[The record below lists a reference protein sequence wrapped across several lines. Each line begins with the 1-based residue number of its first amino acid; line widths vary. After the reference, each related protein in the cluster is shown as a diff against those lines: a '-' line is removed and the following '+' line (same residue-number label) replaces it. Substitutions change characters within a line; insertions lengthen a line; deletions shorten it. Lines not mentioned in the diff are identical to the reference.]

1 MENFFIDEDFY
12 TDIEDYLAYLEFE
25 QENVEALPD
34 NFEQETELSTLEP
47 VCEIDADWLFE
58 TIIEQIIDNHE
69 DRISADD
76 GALEKVEEKIKV
88 ALQASINIDKI
99 NEWMPKYYYP
109 NGTKGKITKQDLL
122 DYFK

>member
-1 MENFFIDEDFY
+1 MENFFVDEDFY
-12 TDIEDYLAYLEFE
+12 TDIEGYLAHLELE
-25 QENVEALPD
+25 QDDVEALPD

-47 VCEIDADWLFE
+47 VCEIYEDWLHKV
-58 TIIEQIIDNHE
+58 IIEQIIDNYE

-76 GALEKVEEKIKV
+76 GVLKEVEEKIKV
-88 ALQASINIDKI
+88 ALHASINIDKI
-99 NEWMPKYYYP
+99 NEGVPKYYYP